1 MASTNDRLGLYL
13 MHRFKNIL
21 FCPLGKKHNAA
32 AVKRVADLAHL
43 NKARLTLFGV
53 VPEPSLLLRLV
64 HRTGRDPRRQDA
76 ARDELTSQLI
86 RWRTLANA
94 DATTKVTEA
103 ADRAIALV
111 VEVLIGDHDLVVVT
125 SDEDRDQATIRQLL
139 RKCPCPVWV
148 IRPTRARIQRVL
160 AAVNPDPAEASLNHT
175 ILELA
180 ASMNELY
187 GGELHVGHAWEL
199 YGEGTMRSSV
209 MMHIPPGE
217 IDELLDEERDRHR
230 RALQGLLAS
239 SKTAEAPWQT
249 HLEKGRPGEIIPALV
264 AKHRINLLVVGTVA
278 KAGIAG
284 LVIGNTAEQ
293 VLDEVGCS
301 VVALKPSTFVSPVH
315 PPISTPEPISTHD

>member
-1 MASTNDRLGLYL
+1 MN
-13 MHRFKNIL
+13 RFKNIL
-21 FCPLGKKHNAA
+21 FCPLGSGHNAA
-32 AVKRVADLAHL
+32 AVKRIADLAEL
-43 NKARLTLFGV
+43 NKARITLFGV
-53 VPEPSLLLRLV
+53 VPEPSRLLRLV
-64 HRTGRDPRRQDA
+64 RRTGGEPRRQDT

-125 SDEDRDQATIRQLL
+125 SDEDRDQATIRRLL

-160 AAVNPDPAEASLNHT
+160 AAVNPDPAEASLNHA

-180 ASMNELY
+180 ASMNERY

-199 YGEGTMRSSV
+199 HGEGTMRSSV

-217 IDELLDEERDRHR
+217 IEELLDDERYRHQQ
-230 RALQGLLAS
+230 ALQGLLAS
-239 SKTAEAPWQT
+239 SKAAEAPWQT
-249 HLEKGRPGEIIPALV
+249 HLEKGRPGAIIPALV
-264 AKHRINLLVVGTVA
+264 AKHRINLLVMGTV
-278 KAGIAG
+278 GNAG
-284 LVIGNTAEQ
+284 LTGLLIGNTAEQ
-293 VLDEVGCS
+293 VLHEVGCS

-315 PPISTPEPISTHD
+315 PPISSPEPISAHD